1 MKHKSMYQKLITLIC
16 VLLLGL
22 VNLFA
27 QVKYD
32 TLQWWDLSH
41 YSASTIADLTAD
53 TERWTPMYKGET
65 LQRYSNKVPTDG
77 APMTASGRVI
87 SELSGLLIGEGI
99 ESGSFLLRHNMG
111 ESQNGM
117 QMQRVAPVTILG
129 VKQGDVVLVEIKS
142 SSKNSAGIA
151 SVENMEG
158 ECGEGYYTTSNYKT
172 YEFKV
177 VADGNA
183 SFTNMG
189 GVVVRSIGLL
199 KKYEDERPRVAT
211 PEIIVNGNEIQI
223 SCSTEGATI
232 YYSLIE
238 HGEVQD
244 YAICYEG
251 AFTLNRPAVIR
262 AIASKEGMRDS
273 EEQTF
278 RYGFSSVT
286 WPYAGRP
293 YYLDPEKLDRG
304 LIAVPASSGG
314 GMIVNWRRLI
324 TDDESISFALYRDE
338 KPLTLSLRDGA
349 TTYHDPS
356 GSKSS
361 HYRLEVLQGDVVTE
375 RAEARILA
383 QGYWDLPLQRP
394 AGGETLSG
402 TYEYVPGDCMVGDID
417 ADGDYELVMK
427 WDPSNQQDNSI
438 SGFTGPVLIDCYRM
452 DGSHLWRIDLGK
464 NIRAGAH
471 YTQLLVYDFDQDGC
485 AEIACKTAPGTI
497 DGEGNPVLL
506 PGDDAT
512 ADYRDNEGSKTGV
525 VIRGPEYLTVFSG
538 KNGAALAT
546 TRYNPPRDTISNWGD
561 SYGNRSERYL
571 AAVAYLDG
579 EHPSL
584 VMCRGYYTS
593 AFLWA
598 VDFDGSH
605 LATRWLHASTR
616 PGYGAYGEGAHSI
629 SVADVDGDGCDEII
643 YGACAIDNDGTL
655 LYRTGLG
662 HGDAMHV
669 GDLDPDR
676 PGLEVMMVHE
686 DLAARYGVE
695 MHDAMTGEILCGYFA
710 GVDVGRGLCADVDA
724 ESRGCEYW
732 STADQ
737 GVYDVQGKQI
747 STKRP
752 SVNFRTFWDG
762 DELEEFCESGKIEKY
777 QGRNSNIKT
786 LVNFSSKYGAGTN
799 LIKYTPCLQ
808 ADIWGDWRE
817 EVIYYDEKTKSHLM
831 IFSSPYSCTFGVP
844 TLMHDHHYR
853 MATVWQTSAYNQ
865 PPHLSYYLPDY
876 VAYIKAGGS
885 SGFDTPSSP
894 LSYVVSRRYYDLMG
908 RRLISAPQ
916 SGVVIGET
924 EYADG
929 TIIRKKVSLNS
940 NRSLGSQVT
949 FKNTF

>member
-1 MKHKSMYQKLITLIC
+1 MYQKLVVMC
-16 VLLLGL
+16 SFLLLWVGQ
-22 VNLFA
+22 NYA
-27 QVKYD
+27 QVTYD
-32 TLQWWDLSH
+32 TLRWWDLSH
-41 YSASTIADLTAD
+41 YSASTLADLAAD

-65 LQRYSNKVPTDG
+65 LQRYANNVSTDG
-77 APMTASGRVI
+77 APMIASGREIV
-87 SELSGLLIGEGI
+87 ELSGLLIGEGI

-117 QMQRVAPVTILG
+117 QMQRVAPVTILD

-158 ECGEGYYTTSNYKT
+158 ECGEGHYTSTNYKT

-177 VADGNA
+177 IADGNA

-189 GVVVRSIGLL
+189 GVVVRSIGVV
-199 KKYEDERPRVAT
+199 KKYEDQRSRVAT
-211 PEIIVNGNEIQI
+211 PQI
-223 SCSTEGATI
+223 TVDGDEVQITCPTEGATI
-232 YYSLIE
+232 YYSQVQ
-238 HGEVQD
+238 HGEVMD
-244 YAICYEG
+244 YARLYDG
-251 AFTLNRPAVIR
+251 PFTLKPSMVVLRAV
-262 AIASKEGMRDS
+262 AVKDGMQNS
-273 EEQTF
+273 EEQTY
-278 RYGFSSVT
+278 RITTPVT
-286 WPYAGRP
+286 LPYAGRP
-293 YYLDPEKLDRG
+293 FYLDPEKLDRG
-304 LIAVPASSGG
+304 LIALPALSGG
-314 GMIVNWRRLI
+314 GMMVSWRRLI
-324 TDDESISFALYRDE
+324 TDDEGISFVLYRDD
-338 KPLTLSLRDGA
+338 KPMSLSLKDGC

-356 GSKSS
+356 GNKSS
-361 HYRLEVLQGDVVTE
+361 RYRLEVLQEGVVTE
-375 RAEARILA
+375 TAEARILA
-383 QGYWDLPLQRP
+383 QGYWDLPLRRP
-394 AGGETLSG
+394 AGGETSSG

-417 ADGDYELVMK
+417 ADGDYELIMK
-427 WDPSNQQDNSI
+427 WDPSNQKDNSHT
-438 SGFTGPVLIDCYRM
+438 GYTGPVLIDCYRM
-452 DGSHLWRIDLGK
+452 DGTHLWRIDLGK

-485 AEIACKTAPGTI
+485 AELACKTAPGTI

-512 ADYRDNEGSKTGV
+512 ADYRNSEENRPGI
-525 VIRGPEYLTVFSG
+525 VISGPEYLTVFSG
-538 KNGAALAT
+538 KSGAALAT

-561 SYGNRSERYL
+561 TYGNRSERYL

-579 EHPSL
+579 KHPSL

-605 LATRWLHASTR
+605 LSTRWLHASTR

-643 YGACAIDNDGTL
+643 YGACAIDDDGSL

-686 DLAARYGVE
+686 DVAARYGIE
-695 MHDAMTGEILCGYFA
+695 MHDALTGEILSGYYA

-724 ESRGCEYW
+724 DSRGCEYW
-732 STADQ
+732 STVDD
-737 GVYDVQGKQI
+737 GVYNLQGEKI
-747 STKRP
+747 STRRP
-752 SVNFRTFWDG
+752 SVNFRTYWDG
-762 DELEEFCESGKIEKY
+762 DELEEFCETGKIEKY
-777 QGRNSNIKT
+777 QGRNSSIKT

-817 EVIYYDEKTKSHLM
+817 EVIYYDEETKSHLM
-831 IFSSPYSCTFGVP
+831 IFSSPYACSFGVP

-876 VAYIKAGGS
+876 VSYIKAGGS
-885 SGFDTPSSP
+885 LDLNSP
-894 LSYVVSRRYYDLMG
+894 TSHTSRVVSRKYYDLMG
-908 RRLISAPQ
+908 RRLMVAPQ
-916 SGVVIGET
+916 SGVVIE
-924 EYADG
+924 EAECADG
-929 TIIRKKVSLNS
+929 TIIRKKVSLTNAS
-940 NRSLGSQVT
+940 VLG
-949 FKNTF
+949 NE